1 MLVFFYFFSLKQKKD
16 YTYSLLYQDTIIRIS
31 LLSMFYYYTIITLL
45 LLRTNLHTI
54 KPIFS
59 FAFSFCTFSYI
70 PIVNHPYLP
79 INLFTHHHYRGGSFN
94 LSQYCF
100 AVHSLHKKK
109 ADASHLPLSSFTL
122 PFSLP
127 LRTFFLNPIISKV
140 INIQHFSS
148 FKNSYSR

>member
-1 MLVFFYFFSLKQKKD
+1 MHLFYRCAGLFLFFLTKTKKD

-94 LSQYCF
+94 LSQHCF
-100 AVHSLHKKK
+100 AVHSPHKK
-109 ADASHLPLSSFTL
+109 ADASHLPLYSFAYW
-122 PFSLP
+122 FSLP
-127 LRTFFLNPIISKV
+127 LRTSTT
-140 INIQHFSS
+140 
-148 FKNSYSR
+148 

>member
-1 MLVFFYFFSLKQKKD
+1 MLVFFYFFSLKHKAQKKD
-16 YTYSLLYQDTIIRIS
+16 YIDSLLYQDTIIRIS

-70 PIVNHPYLP
+70 PIVNPPYLP
-79 INLFTHHHYRGGSFN
+79 INLFTHHHYRRGSFN

-100 AVHSLHKKK
+100 AVLLPHKKSRCF
-109 ADASHLPLSSFTL
+109 ASTSFL
-122 PFSLP
+122 LRSLIF
-127 LRTFFLNPIISKV
+127 TTTKNIYN
-140 INIQHFSS
+140 INLHVKS
-148 FKNSYSR
+148 F